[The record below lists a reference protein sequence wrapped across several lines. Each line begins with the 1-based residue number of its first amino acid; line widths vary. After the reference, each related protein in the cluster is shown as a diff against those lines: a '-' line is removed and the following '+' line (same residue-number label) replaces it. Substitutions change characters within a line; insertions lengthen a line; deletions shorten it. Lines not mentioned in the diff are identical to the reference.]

1 MITVWSRPFGKK
13 STTKV
18 LHDVFKIFYTFRL
31 RSLYE
36 SCKKEAEE
44 RCTRLE
50 LFSHSADYIGGKLTH
65 PAVQDGLKKQNF
77 PSSWPTYLNV
87 IKTEDEFNADTNEN
101 DLLLENE
108 QILEGSGR
116 QLDRGRRLLKETEDI
131 GAGVLSD
138 LGETHR

>member
-1 MITVWSRPFGKK
+1 MYEAGALLPLRWLYWRQVDTSCGAGWIKK
-13 STTKV
+13 Y
-18 LHDVFKIFYTFRL
+18 FF
-31 RSLYE
+31 
-36 SCKKEAEE
+36 
-44 RCTRLE
+44 
-50 LFSHSADYIGGKLTH
+50 
-65 PAVQDGLKKQNF
+65 PA
-77 PSSWPTYLNV
+77 SWPTYLNV
-87 IKTEDEFNADTNEN
+87 IKTKDEFNADTNEN